1 MYATNR
7 GHFSRRAFARTA
19 GVVLLSALPTA
30 ALAKTDHGAY
40 GADLISSIGISIV
53 IATVLAYLANLGKQ
67 PLLLAYLIA
76 GVIVGP
82 KIGLGIVSNQADI
95 EVIAEIGLILLLFMI
110 GLEINVRKL
119 LESGRALVVAGVLQ
133 FVLCVLLG
141 IGFFGLIGYSVGQ
154 GSYDLL
160 YLAICCAMSST
171 TIVVKLLYEK
181 FELDTLAGRITVG
194 ILVFQDI
201 WAIVVL
207 GVQPNLA
214 DPQAL
219 KILWSFAK
227 GGLLVLASLTVSK
240 YVLGAVFRRIAKLP
254 ELVLVASL
262 AWVFLVAGAADA
274 LGLSREMGALIAGI
288 AISTFPYNLDVIS
301 KIVSIRDFFL
311 TLFFVGLGMQIPNP
325 VENADVLRIAA
336 IASAFLIVS
345 RFLVVYPILYLLGNG
360 NRVGLLVS
368 INLSQIS
375 EFALVVAALGA
386 GLGHIQPEI
395 LSVVIFVFAVTSVLS
410 TYMIKFSHPL
420 QMALSKLLRA
430 LGIRDIPG
438 ALPDTASAADKEI
451 AILGFFRVASALIRQ
466 VQDEC
471 PELLKK
477 MVVVDFNPVVHRE
490 LQTLGVKVIYGDIAH
505 LDTLHHAGIGGAKIV
520 VSTIPDAILKG
531 TDNVRIIRVVKN
543 AWPHAKIIATAES
556 PRSAT
561 RMYSE
566 GADYVL
572 LPNLVAA
579 KQVVP
584 VINTLLESS
593 DASLR
598 SQEVA
603 ALALRREVLS

>member
-1 MYATNR
+1 MRVA
-7 GHFSRRAFARTA
+7 
-19 GVVLLSALPTA
+19 VVGALALALPDL
-30 ALAKTDHGAY
+30 ALARAEGGS
-40 GADLISSIGISIV
+40 GADLIASIGISIV
-53 IATVLAYLANLGKQ
+53 VATILAFFANLSKQ
-67 PLLLAYLIA
+67 PLLLAYLAA
-76 GVIVGP
+76 GVVIGP
-82 KIGLGIVSNQADI
+82 RMGLGLVSNEADI

-110 GLEINVRKL
+110 GLEINVKRL
-119 LESGRALVVAGVLQ
+119 AESGRTLLVAGFLQ

-141 IGFFGLIGYSVGQ
+141 IGFFALIGFSTG
-154 GSYDLL
+154 GGHYDLL
-160 YLAICCAMSST
+160 YLAVCCAISST

-214 DPQAL
+214 NPAAL
-219 KILWSFAK
+219 KIIWSFAK
-227 GGLLVLASLTVSK
+227 GAVLVGTSLVISR
-240 YVLGAVFRRIAKLP
+240 YLLGALFRQVAKLP

-262 AWVFLVAGAADA
+262 AWVFLVAGAADQ
-274 LGLSREMGALIAGI
+274 LGLSREMGALIAGV

-325 VENADVLRIAA
+325 LQDPVVLRIAA
-336 IASAFLIVS
+336 IASAFLVVS
-345 RFLVVYPILYLLGNG
+345 RFIVVFPILYLLGNG

-386 GLGHIQPEI
+386 GLGHIRGDI
-395 LSVVIFVFAVTSVLS
+395 LSVVIFVFAITSILS

-420 QMALSKLLRA
+420 QIFLSRVLRS

-438 ALPDTASAADKEI
+438 TAAEMVARADKEI
-451 AILGFFRVASALIRQ
+451 AILGFFRVASALIREIQ
-466 VQDEC
+466 EQA
-471 PELLKK
+471 PELLNR

-490 LQTLGVKVIYGDIAH
+490 LQTLGVKVIYGDISH
-505 LDTLHHAGIGGAKIV
+505 LSTLEHAGIGGAKVV

-531 TDNVRIIRVVKN
+531 TSNVRIIRTVKN
-543 AWPHAKIIATAES
+543 AWPQAKVIATAES
-556 PRSAT
+556 SRSAT
-561 RMYSE
+561 KMYSA

-572 LPNLVAA
+572 LPNILTA
-579 KQVVP
+579 KRLITVMSRMLGEGDSAVYG
-584 VINTLLESS
+584 E
-593 DASLR
+593 
-598 SQEVA
+598 EVA
-603 ALALRREVLS
+603 ALGLTREILN

>member
-1 MYATNR
+1 LWPLFPAV
-7 GHFSRRAFARTA
+7 GLALFAA
-19 GVVLLSALPTA
+19 ILPTLT
-30 ALAKTDHGAY
+30 LA
-40 GADLISSIGISIV
+40 GADSHGGPGTDLIASIGISIV
-53 IATVLAYLANLGKQ
+53 IATALAYLANLAKQ
-67 PLLLAYLIA
+67 PLLLAYLVA
-76 GVIVGP
+76 GVVVGP
-82 KIGLGIVSNQADI
+82 KMGLGLVSSEADV

-119 LESGRALVVAGVLQ
+119 LESGRSLLVGGVLQ

-141 IGFFGLIGYSVGQ
+141 IGFFGLAGYSLRPGN
-154 GSYDLL
+154 YDLL
-160 YLAICCAMSST
+160 YLAVCCAMSST

-194 ILVFQDI
+194 ILVFQDV

-227 GGLLVLASLTVSK
+227 GGLLVMASLMMSK
-240 YVLGAVFRRIAKLP
+240 YLLGAIFHRIAKLP

-262 AWVFLVAGAADA
+262 AWVFLVAGTADL

-325 VENADVLRIAA
+325 LENMGVLRIAA
-336 IASAFLIVS
+336 MASAFLVIS

-386 GLGHIQPEI
+386 GLGHIGPDM
-395 LSVVIFVFAVTSVLS
+395 LSVIIFVFAMTSVLS
-410 TYMIKFSHPL
+410 TYMIKFSHGL
-420 QMALSKLLRA
+420 QMAMSKLLRA
-430 LGIRDIPG
+430 VGIQDVRG
-438 ALPDTASAADKEI
+438 AATDTVTVADKEI

-466 VQDEC
+466 IQDEC
-471 PELLKK
+471 PQLLNRL
-477 MVVVDFNPVVHRE
+477 VVVDFNPVVHRE

-505 LDTLHHAGIGGAKIV
+505 LDTLHHAGIGGAKLVI
-520 VSTIPDAILKG
+520 STIPDAILKG
-531 TDNVRIIRVVKN
+531 TDNVRIIRTVKN
-543 AWPHAKIIATAES
+543 AWPHAKVIATAES
-556 PRSAT
+556 PSSAT
-561 RMYSE
+561 RMYSA

-572 LPNLVAA
+572 LPNLLAA
-579 KQVVP
+579 RQLVP
-584 VINTLLESS
+584 VIDRILESG
-593 DASLR
+593 DVALR
-598 SQEVA
+598 KEEVA
-603 ALALRREVLS
+603 ALARKREILS